1 MSSSAN
7 LVAGYIY
14 AHQNDDGFEASCEI
28 AVGLAICVVSPNLA
42 RRRRR
47 PIPSPLL
54 SASFSDGSITNYILQ
69 TPCIRRMDN
78 RYHSFSPE
86 VCARSEQPHT
96 LWSATDPPEYESL
109 PRPAPFPT
117 RLMFWKPIHCDPK
130 FFLRDAYSLLARIE
144 EETGIS
150 IECDDTGDG
159 IFIEGLD
166 VSHVQVAEEK
176 LATLDLCMVCL
187 KIARCHVFRC

>member
-1 MSSSAN
+1 
-7 LVAGYIY
+7 
-14 AHQNDDGFEASCEI
+14 
-28 AVGLAICVVSPNLA
+28 
-42 RRRRR
+42 
-47 PIPSPLL
+47 
-54 SASFSDGSITNYILQ
+54 
-69 TPCIRRMDN
+69 
-78 RYHSFSPE
+78 
-86 VCARSEQPHT
+86 
-96 LWSATDPPEYESL
+96 
-109 PRPAPFPT
+109 
-117 RLMFWKPIHCDPK
+117 MFWKPIHCDPK